1 MDQCPWPLPLV
12 GAVRDEA
19 AVAGVDAS
27 LSAAGADRALLSL
40 IEGHEAASTATIK
53 YNRARA
59 PVNRPGISVAD
70 LKRQARQLGNS
81 RFSLFIKALRGINA
95 SKSLFAPKAGGEGS
109 HFSFIL

>member
-40 IEGHEAASTATIK
+40 IEGHEAASTGV
-53 YNRARA
+53 
-59 PVNRPGISVAD
+59 PPGGRD
-70 LKRQARQLGNS
+70 
-81 RFSLFIKALRGINA
+81 ALCAN
-95 SKSLFAPKAGGEGS
+95 KTKKTP
-109 HFSFIL
+109 